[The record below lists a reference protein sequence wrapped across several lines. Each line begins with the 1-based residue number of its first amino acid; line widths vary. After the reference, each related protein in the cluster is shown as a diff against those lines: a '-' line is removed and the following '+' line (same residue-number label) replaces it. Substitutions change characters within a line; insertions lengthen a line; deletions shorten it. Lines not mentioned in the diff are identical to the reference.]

1 MRDIIERLFG
11 PKRARAFVMAI
22 TLLALPGCAMEE
34 QGKSPTSGTGL
45 KTGSD
50 YVSVCGGALD
60 DNSTADTRAARMD
73 DLACL
78 GFMWGMLSGVNA
90 IQTVY
95 EGVLQHPKVVCL
107 PTGVNVSQL
116 MRISLKFLTE
126 NPAELHL
133 PLGDLIMVSWV
144 ARFPCPDVL

>member
-78 GFMWGMLSGVNA
+78 GFMWGMLSGVHA
-90 IQTVY
+90 TQTLY
-95 EGVLQHPKVVCL
+95 EGVLQQPKLLCL
-107 PTGVNVSQL
+107 PSDVNVGQL
-116 MRISLKFLTE
+116 VRIALNFLTE
-126 NPAELHL
+126 NT
-133 PLGDLIMVSWV
+133 
-144 ARFPCPDVL
+144 